1 MASRL
6 YNSKLPPILYHYTDL
21 NGLMGIIK
29 DKCLWATDIH
39 YLNDFS
45 EMSYAFDFISERI
58 KSFMEAIPSEDRKK
72 FGLSPLLNDAIRTEY
87 EFFEDLEKVIIG
99 IKESPED
106 YTSFICS
113 FSKNDDR
120 LSQWRG
126 YCSGEGWYSIAF
138 DRKKLSKLSKDNNF
152 SICECLYKR
161 DKNQKKLVDE
171 IITEEIHKHFDKSSK
186 KRDDYN
192 IIMEAMIKFYY
203 IAPSLKDPAFYEEEE
218 WRFFK
223 QSTKPLRFNIDN
235 IKYRKGSTVLIP
247 YTEFKLAEEINDLPI
262 QSIKVGPMPN
272 QELAKRSLE
281 NYLNHEGFKCDITR
295 SPIPYRIL

>member
-1 MASRL
+1 MVARL

-58 KSFMEAIPSEDRKK
+58 KSFMETIPSEDRDRL
-72 FGLSPLLNDAIRTEY
+72 GLRTSLDDERRTEY
-87 EFFEDLEKVIIG
+87 EFFEDLEKVITG
-99 IKESPED
+99 IKRLPKD

-126 YCSGEGWYSIAF
+126 YSPGEGGYCIAF
-138 DRKKLSKLSKDNNF
+138 DRKRLIELSKDNKF
-152 SICECLYKR
+152 SICECLYKPDR
-161 DKNQKKLVDE
+161 NQKKLVDK
-171 IITEEIHKHFDKSSK
+171 IITEEIHKHFDESSK
-186 KRDDYN
+186 KCGDN
-192 IIMEAMIKFYY
+192 SVIIEAMIKFYF
-203 IAPSLKDPAFYEEEE
+203 IAPRLKDPAFHEEEE

-223 QSTKPLRFNIDN
+223 QSTKPLNFNIDN
-235 IKYRKGSTVLIP
+235 IKYRKGSKVLIP
-247 YTEFKLAEEINDLPI
+247 YTEFKLAEEIKDLPI
-262 QSIKVGPMPN
+262 QSIKVGPMPH

-281 NYLNHEGFKCDITR
+281 NYLNHEGVKCDITC